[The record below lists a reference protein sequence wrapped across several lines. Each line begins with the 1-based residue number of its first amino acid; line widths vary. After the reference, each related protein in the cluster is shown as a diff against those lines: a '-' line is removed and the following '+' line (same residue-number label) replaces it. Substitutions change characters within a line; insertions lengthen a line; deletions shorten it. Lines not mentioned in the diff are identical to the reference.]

1 MKVVTENRWHGSIG
15 PCSHMDYGI
24 LYQARQVSL
33 ETAIGRRGKI
43 PAIVALM
50 HKISPFVSSCIK
62 VGSDLHTNRAYPRA
76 NFSSRETIASSRLM
90 IGTSGKSVQTGN
102 FRVESSGCAATAGNQ
117 DLARGGFEVSMAWIV
132 HYRRWVEMV
141 AFDLKVV
148 KRPNHV
154 TK

>member
-62 VGSDLHTNRAYPRA
+62 VGSDLHTNRAYPRPK
-76 NFSSRETIASSRLM
+76 FSSGESIIFPRLS
-90 IGTSGKSVQTGN
+90 IGISGKSVQTGKY
-102 FRVESSGCAATAGNQ
+102 RVENSGCTVAAGNQ
-117 DLARGGFEVSMAWIV
+117 GIARAAL
-132 HYRRWVEMV
+132 RRSWHGSCMFVVE
-141 AFDLKVV
+141 
-148 KRPNHV
+148 
-154 TK
+154 